1 MLIGSTADIADKSS
15 FFRYCLVNLS
25 KNPHPIRPED
35 EHRTSKQNV
44 RKTIILPNGER
55 KEEEIEVVTDYSWR
69 NFFSTINFAKIMQ
82 KLSKGRSHRI
92 WMLVQY
98 KSSAV
103 LKRVL
108 RVNHPLLQ
116 LHVLKLIKSQVPF
129 CGRKWRQSNMK
140 VITSIYLNCRPELR
154 DEWLSGQELDDAGD
168 AQVGLIFV
176 NRTAKPDN
184 SAGSGPGAGPAASG
198 QVL

>member
-1 MLIGSTADIADKSS
+1 MKFHHLGQHLLDTNCLLLILKMFGLQEVANSVVSKADSPQNKFGLFFASNILFNSLRS
-15 FFRYCLVNLS
+15 FFKYCLLNLS
-25 KNPHPIRPED
+25 KNPQYVRPE
-35 EHRTSKQNV
+35 EEMSKPNKQII
-44 RKTIILPNGER
+44 RKVTVLPNGE
-55 KEEEIEVVTDYSWR
+55 KHEEEIEMIAEYSWR

-129 CGRKWRQSNMK
+129 SGRKWRQCMSNTYLACK
-140 VITSIYLNCRPELR
+140 SI
-154 DEWLSGQELDDAGD
+154 D
-168 AQVGLIFV
+168 
-176 NRTAKPDN
+176 
-184 SAGSGPGAGPAASG
+184 
-198 QVL
+198 

>member
-1 MLIGSTADIADKSS
+1 MFRRQIHLKTSTAHSSASTALSNSFHS
-15 FFRYCLVNLS
+15 FFKYCLLNLS
-25 KNPHPIRPED
+25 KNPQYMLPE
-35 EHRTSKQNV
+35 EEMYKSGKQAIQKV
-44 RKTIILPNGER
+44 TVLPNGE
-55 KEEEIEVVTDYSWR
+55 KHEEEIDMITEYSWR

-82 KLSKGRSHRI
+82 KLAKGRSHRI

-129 CGRKWRQSNMK
+129 SGRKWRQCMSS
-140 VITSIYLNCRPELR
+140 TYLACRSI
-154 DEWLSGQELDDAGD
+154 D
-168 AQVGLIFV
+168 
-176 NRTAKPDN
+176 
-184 SAGSGPGAGPAASG
+184 
-198 QVL
+198 